1 MFELTF
7 QNVKKYMDTT
17 LILQNISF
25 QVYSGEKVGLVGAN
39 GSGKTT
45 LLKLIAGILK
55 LNLYPGSKSLGYD
68 EGIIAIPCDATI
80 AYLDQIPEYPEH
92 YTVQT
97 VLNLAF
103 EELLGLEESL
113 RTIEI
118 EMKDASGIEL
128 ERLLK
133 KYGDMMNRFETLGG
147 YDIRE
152 KFSKICVGLGFDA
165 PYLAKPFQLLSGGEK
180 TTVVLGKI
188 LMDRPDIL
196 LLDEPTNHLD
206 MDAIEWLEG
215 YLKSYEGIVIIVS
228 HDRYFLDNT
237 VTKIIELEDRECATF
252 KGNYSD
258 YLKQKEDLM
267 MTQFA
272 DFKEQ
277 QKQIAAMEKAIKEL
291 RDWAQRSDNGKFYK
305 RAASIQIKLDKMQKI
320 EKPRFERP
328 NMKFNLNA
336 FQRSGNETIK
346 CSGLTK
352 AYEDKVL
359 FKDAEMMVRYGERI
373 ALVGPNGS
381 GKTTLVKML
390 LGEEQPD
397 SGAIVF
403 GASVKHGYLPQKI
416 DFDDEEQTLIEAF
429 RENLDLSEGKTRE
442 YLSKFMF
449 YGKAPF
455 KKVRH
460 LSGGERIR
468 LKLARL
474 LFEDIN
480 VLILDEPTNHLDIES
495 IETFEEALEAFRGTI
510 FFISHDRYFISK
522 ISDRVIAIE
531 NCNLVSYDE
540 GYEAYKVARERLI
553 RAKLERENSE
563 KKIKVVEKAVFIEK
577 EKRLGKNPKRIELDL
592 ARAEALIHAL
602 ENEKLELDQ
611 SLKDT
616 TKDYEMLSNMYNRRQ
631 QIESELENVMIEW
644 LDLQTMKQ
652 EM

>member
-1 MFELTF
+1 MFELSF
-7 QNVKKYMDTT
+7 HNVKKYMDTT

-68 EGIIAIPCDATI
+68 EGVIAIPKDATI
-80 AYLDQIPEYPEH
+80 AYLDQIPEYPVH

-103 EELLGLEESL
+103 EELLSLEEEL
-113 RTIEI
+113 RALESR
-118 EMKDASGIEL
+118 MKDAIGIEL
-128 ERLLK
+128 DRQLK
-133 KYGDMMNRFETLGG
+133 KYGDLMNRFETLGG
-147 YDIRE
+147 YDIKE
-152 KFSKICVGLGFDA
+152 KMSKICVGLGFDA
-165 PYLAKPFQLLSGGEK
+165 TFLSKPFYLLSGGEK

-206 MDAIEWLEG
+206 MDAIEWLES

-258 YLKQKEDLM
+258 YTKLKEDQM

-320 EKPRFERP
+320 EKPKFERA
-328 NMKFNLNA
+328 NMKLNMSS
-336 FQRSGNETIK
+336 FQRSGNETII
-346 CSGLTK
+346 CDGLSK
-352 AYEDKVL
+352 AYDDKIL
-359 FKDAEMMVRYGERI
+359 FHGAEMMIRYGERI

-390 LGEEQPD
+390 LGAEVPD
-397 SGAIVF
+397 EGRIVF
-403 GASVKHGYLPQKI
+403 GASVKPGYLPQTI
-416 DFDDEEQTLIEAF
+416 VFDDEEKTLIEAF

-449 YGKAPF
+449 FGSAPF

-474 LFEDIN
+474 LFDDIN

-495 IETFEEALEAFRGTI
+495 IETFEEALEAFKGTI
-510 FFISHDRYFISK
+510 FFISHDRYFINK
-522 ISDRVIAIE
+522 ISNRVISIE
-531 NCNLVSYDE
+531 QYGLISYDD
-540 GYEAYKVARERLI
+540 GYEACKLARENQ
-553 RAKLERENSE
+553 KSQQQFTESFE
-563 KKIKVVEKAVFIEK
+563 KKIRVIEKPEKAQRI
-577 EKRLGKNPKRIELDL
+577 GKNPKRIEIDL
-592 ARAEALIHAL
+592 ARTESLIHSL
-602 ENEKLELDQ
+602 ESEQTEIDLA
-611 SLKDT
+611 LKDT
-616 TKDYEMLSNMYNRRQ
+616 TLDYETLSNLYNRRQ
-631 QIESELENVMIEW
+631 HIEAALEHVMLEW
-644 LDLQTMKQ
+644 LELQSLIQ
-652 EM
+652 E